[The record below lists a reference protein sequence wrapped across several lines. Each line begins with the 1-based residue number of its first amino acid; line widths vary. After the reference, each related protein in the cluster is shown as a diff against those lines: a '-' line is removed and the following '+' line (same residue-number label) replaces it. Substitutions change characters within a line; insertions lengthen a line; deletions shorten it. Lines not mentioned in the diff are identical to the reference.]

1 MYGSVAANNKELV
14 ILSRSILEILIDLAS
29 FIIVPEAHVLSAGS
43 GQRRRTGQALKG
55 RSGP

>member
-43 GQRRRTGQALKG
+43 GRRTRTREVPKD